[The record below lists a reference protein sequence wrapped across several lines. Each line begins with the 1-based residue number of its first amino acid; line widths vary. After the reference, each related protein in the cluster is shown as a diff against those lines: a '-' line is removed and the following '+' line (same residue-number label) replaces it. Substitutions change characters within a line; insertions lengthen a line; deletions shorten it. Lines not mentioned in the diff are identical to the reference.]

1 MAIVEALSA
10 WARRALPAA
19 AVATA
24 LAVGGCGSS
33 DESSA
38 AGSSTADAAASDIV
52 AEARENAERNF
63 EGTDR
68 PLPRDGP
75 RAVRGKTVWA
85 IACSMTGVGCAL
97 PAQAEVE
104 AGRLL
109 GWNMKLVDGKQDPN
123 VYNQQ
128 IRAAAAA
135 GADAVIL
142 NGIDCAQTKG
152 AIQAAQSAGT
162 IVYGA
167 AALDC
172 DDEYAGGEP
181 LFDERLIWGEYGDY
195 GSFLSGEVGP
205 AIADWVIAETD
216 GNAKVIELREDD
228 SAVTRHIGTS
238 FRERLAE
245 CDTCER
251 YEVPYTGLD
260 IVTGKVQGKA
270 SAALQK
276 YPQANVMMSPLDV
289 VIALGVG
296 AAVDQARAGGREL
309 LLAGN
314 EGNPANLELIRRGT
328 QSFAAGRPMTWTGWA
343 AIDGLNRLFAGERQV
358 DPGIGI
364 GPIDADHLPDG
375 EAYDG
380 NPQSRD
386 YRDNYKR
393 IWGVD

>member
-167 AALDC
+167 AALD
-172 DDEYAGGEP
+172 
-181 LFDERLIWGEYGDY
+181 
-195 GSFLSGEVGP
+195 
-205 AIADWVIAETD
+205 
-216 GNAKVIELREDD
+216 
-228 SAVTRHIGTS
+228 
-238 FRERLAE
+238 
-245 CDTCER
+245 
-251 YEVPYTGLD
+251 
-260 IVTGKVQGKA
+260 
-270 SAALQK
+270 
-276 YPQANVMMSPLDV
+276 
-289 VIALGVG
+289 
-296 AAVDQARAGGREL
+296 
-309 LLAGN
+309 
-314 EGNPANLELIRRGT
+314 
-328 QSFAAGRPMTWTGWA
+328 
-343 AIDGLNRLFAGERQV
+343 
-358 DPGIGI
+358 
-364 GPIDADHLPDG
+364 
-375 EAYDG
+375 
-380 NPQSRD
+380 
-386 YRDNYKR
+386 
-393 IWGVD
+393 